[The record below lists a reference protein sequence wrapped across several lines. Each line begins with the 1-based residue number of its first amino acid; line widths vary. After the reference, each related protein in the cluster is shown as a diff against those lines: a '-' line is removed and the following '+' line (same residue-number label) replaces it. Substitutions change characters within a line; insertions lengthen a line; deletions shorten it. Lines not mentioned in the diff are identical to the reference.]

1 MTKKM
6 LKKRPV
12 TEDEEMEAD
21 IKNTMKR
28 NKRKKKQQ
36 QRHKEEDMDDI
47 MKSFEDRIN
56 KKLKVLEDA
65 GEDDYVRNND
75 QEFSK
80 VDIEED

>member
-1 MTKKM
+1 M

-47 MKSFEDRIN
+47 MKSFEEKIN